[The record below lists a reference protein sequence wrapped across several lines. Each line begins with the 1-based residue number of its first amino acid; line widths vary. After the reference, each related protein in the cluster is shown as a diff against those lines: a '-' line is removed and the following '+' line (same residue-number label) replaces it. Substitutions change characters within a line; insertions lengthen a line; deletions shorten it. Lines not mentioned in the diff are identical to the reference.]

1 MKRLFS
7 DKNHDIGG
15 KYDAVI
21 FLAARHR
28 RFRARFQASLFLVS
42 WVFLFRLWGLV
53 GGFLD
58 GVV

>member
-28 RFRARFQASLFLVS
+28 RFRARFQASLFLVF
-42 WVFLFRLWGLV
+42 WAF
-53 GGFLD
+53 
-58 GVV
+58 